1 MEKSI
6 DEEKAHI
13 YNHCLENFKNI
24 QELIKFADQK
34 ASGLLVV
41 YGFLIT
47 IYINFFEDTKFIGL
61 QEASI
66 KNWMILLLGL
76 VFCITMIVQ
85 IFYVVFK
92 IIVPRK
98 ASNYENEAKCTFYY
112 EHVAKMG
119 KINFIELI
127 RNESIDSNID
137 DVASQIYEISRILD
151 KKYENIRFCI
161 KLLILSVISLIGYVI
176 LLII

>member
-6 DEEKAHI
+6 DEEKEHT

-47 IYINFFEDTKFIGL
+47 IYINFFEDTKFIEL
-61 QEASI
+61 KEASI
-66 KNWMILLLGL
+66 KNWLILVFGLG
-76 VFCITMIVQ
+76 FCITMIVQ
-85 IFYVVFK
+85 IYYVVFK

-98 ASNYENEAKCTFYY
+98 ASNYRNETNTFYY
-112 EHVAKMG
+112 EHISKMEE
-119 KINFIELI
+119 IDFIESI
-127 RNESIDSNID
+127 INEDIDSNINN
-137 DVASQIYEISRILD
+137 VASQIYEISRILD
-151 KKYENIRFCI
+151 TKYDNIRFCI
-161 KLLILSVISLIGYVI
+161 ELLILSVISLIAYVI